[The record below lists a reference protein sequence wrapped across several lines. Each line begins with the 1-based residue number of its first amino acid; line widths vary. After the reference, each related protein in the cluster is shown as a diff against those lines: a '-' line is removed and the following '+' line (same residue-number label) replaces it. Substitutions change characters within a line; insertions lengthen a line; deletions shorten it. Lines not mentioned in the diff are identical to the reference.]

1 MINQVILHGNTGVEP
16 TAAYTPT
23 GKMVCKFS
31 LAVNRNYG
39 DRSADWFNVECWG
52 KLAEVMQDHGFKGQE
67 LLVRGQIRTESYDK
81 DGDTKYY
88 TKIVASEIDIVN
100 WKADQDMPGGDPIM
114 EPEHNVLVGLEPGIL
129 KQLQD
134 LYAKAINQ

>member
-16 TAAYTPT
+16 TVAYTPT

-31 LAVNRNYG
+31 LAVDRNYG
-39 DRSADWFNVECWG
+39 KREADWFQIECWG
-52 KLAEVMQDHGFKGQE
+52 KLAEVMQNHGFLGQE
-67 LLVRGQIRTESYDK
+67 LIIRGQIRTESYDK

-100 WKADQDMPGGDPIM
+100 WKTDQDMPGGDPVM